1 MHYSE
6 DRAKNQIV
14 FSFNKY
20 VWASHYGKNQ
30 DPDKLLKTI
39 RYFHPVINIRT
50 LGLETSER

>member
-14 FSFNKY
+14 FCFNKY
-20 VWASHYGKNQ
+20 VWASHYGQNQ